1 MAKKSPEM
9 EVEKESGGMGRF
21 LFIATPILFTLVLV
35 GVIVMLFNVDLR
47 NSMFSTL
54 DKIPIVK
61 NWVPSADKGSSATA
75 STTQSESDSATV
87 DKLKKELAAS
97 KATQEEQAK
106 QIETLKKNATTN
118 TNGTSTTPATTG
130 TTPATTGTTTGTTA
144 TGTTSTG
151 TSTLNDYQKQVKNV
165 AKIYSNM
172 SSSKAAAILQNMT
185 TPQQVEI
192 LNAMNATDQAGILQ
206 KMDAK
211 VASVTSLALQNATT
225 TVAPTPASSTTSSK
239 LDDQALAQT
248 FTSMPAASA
257 ADLLLQT
264 AKGSQAKV
272 LKVLNTMDDT
282 TRAGI
287 LSAMSTKDPA
297 ATVKIINQLM
307 AGN

>member
-47 NSMFSTL
+47 KSMFNTL
-54 DKIPIVK
+54 DQIPIVK
-61 NWVPSADKGSSATA
+61 NWVPSADKGSSTTA

-106 QIETLKKNATTN
+106 EIDTLKKNATTN

-130 TTPATTGTTTGTTA
+130 TTPATTGTTTG

-307 AGN
+307 SGN

>member
-106 QIETLKKNATTN
+106 EIDTLKKNATTN

-130 TTPATTGTTTGTTA
+130 TTPATTGTTTGTG
-144 TGTTSTG
+144 TGSTG

-192 LNAMNATDQAGILQ
+192 LNAMNASDQAGILQ

-272 LKVLNTMDDT
+272 LKVLNTMDDS

-307 AGN
+307 SGN

>member
-61 NWVPSADKGSSATA
+61 NWVPSADKGSSTTA

-106 QIETLKKNATTN
+106 EIDTLKKNATTN

-130 TTPATTGTTTGTTA
+130 TTPATTGTTTG

-307 AGN
+307 SSN

>member
-47 NSMFSTL
+47 KSMFNTL
-54 DKIPIVK
+54 DQIPIVK
-61 NWVPSADKGSSATA
+61 NWVPSADKGSSTTA

-106 QIETLKKNATTN
+106 EIDTLKKNATTN
-118 TNGTSTTPATTG
+118 TNGTSTTPTTTG
-130 TTPATTGTTTGTTA
+130 TTPATTGTTTG

-307 AGN
+307 SGN

>member
-47 NSMFSTL
+47 KSMFNTL
-54 DKIPIVK
+54 DQIPIVK

-106 QIETLKKNATTN
+106 EIDTLKKNATTN

-130 TTPATTGTTTGTTA
+130 TTPATTGTTTG

-192 LNAMNATDQAGILQ
+192 LNAMNASDQAGILQ

-272 LKVLNTMDDT
+272 LKVLNTMDDS

-307 AGN
+307 SGN